1 MTTWLIIFFCV
12 FLGLLVL
19 AAMKSYSKNRTA
31 DDYILAGSNLGAI
44 LGFLT
49 FAGALFS
56 AFTFLGMPD
65 FFRVHGLGG
74 WIFLAFSD
82 SAMVFFILWFGYK
95 LRKKVAETGFR
106 GVSGLMTKAFGT
118 PLAGYLFFI
127 TAFIFLVPY
136 MAIQIRGISIFLNAS
151 VSNALPGWA
160 WSAGILIIMFIYAGI
175 GGLKAIVY
183 SDAIQSLLLLLI
195 IWIIGVS
202 CLNMAGGMK
211 QMFESVAASNA
222 ALLTLPGPK
231 GLFSIQFLIA
241 STIAIMA
248 IPVTQPQLTTRLV
261 VVKDLKSVHK
271 MAYAVG
277 IFAIV
282 VILPTVF
289 IGMYGAVKYANAST
303 ADFLSAALLYDQAD
317 VVAALAVVGLFA
329 ACLST
334 TNAKIFALG
343 SELRSM
349 LPGDGKR
356 VMLYTRTALFT
367 FSCIVLVFTIYMSD
381 ELALLARLSF
391 TGTST
396 MVPVVLSAVIFQRP
410 PRIILVTSA
419 LALVAVVLSTVSI
432 IPAHIGG
439 WNFDMLL
446 YMIHGGLS
454 VLIMGT
460 HSVMSKRTAQEV
472 LNPKV

>member
-1 MTTWLIIFFCV
+1 MAFWLVVFFTI

-19 AAMKSYSKNRTA
+19 AGMKAYRKNRTSEE
-31 DDYILAGSNLGAI
+31 YILAGSNLGAI

-82 SAMVFFILWFGYK
+82 SVMVFFILWFGYK
-95 LRKKVAETGFR
+95 LRQKVAQAGFK
-106 GVSGLMTKAFGT
+106 GVSGLLVKCFGT
-118 PLAGYLFFI
+118 PWAGYLFFV

-136 MAIQIRGISIFLNAS
+136 MAIQIRGIAIFLNAT
-151 VSNALPGWA
+151 VTDALPGWA
-160 WSAGILIIMFIYAGI
+160 WSAGLLIIMFIYAGI

-195 IWIIGVS
+195 IWIIGIS
-202 CLNMAGGMK
+202 CLNMSGGLTP
-211 QMFESVAASNA
+211 MFATVMEKSPQ
-222 ALLTLPGPK
+222 LLSTPGPK
-231 GLFSIQFLIA
+231 GLFSTQFLIA
-241 STIAIMA
+241 STIAIVC
-248 IPVTQPQLTTRLV
+248 IPVTQPQLTIRLV
-261 VVKDLKSVHK
+261 VIKDLKAVHK

-277 IFAIV
+277 LFAIV

-289 IGMYGAVKYANAST
+289 IGMYGAINYANAST
-303 ADFLSAALLYDQAD
+303 ADFLASALLHDQAN

-334 TNAKIFALG
+334 TNTKIFALG
-343 SELRSM
+343 SELRSL
-349 LPGDGKR
+349 LPGNER
-356 VMLYTRTALFT
+356 QLLTYTRVALFI
-367 FSCIVLVFTIYMSD
+367 FSCVVLVFTIYMSD

-396 MVPVVLSAVIFQRP
+396 MAPVVLSAVIFQRP
-410 PRIILVTSA
+410 PRMILVTSA
-419 LALVAVVLSTVSI
+419 FALVVVLLSI
-432 IPAHIGG
+432 VGFIPGKIGS
-439 WNFDMLL
+439 WNFDILL

-454 VLIMGT
+454 VAIMGT
-460 HSVMSKRTAQEV
+460 HSLISKAANKV
-472 LNPKV
+472 LDSQS